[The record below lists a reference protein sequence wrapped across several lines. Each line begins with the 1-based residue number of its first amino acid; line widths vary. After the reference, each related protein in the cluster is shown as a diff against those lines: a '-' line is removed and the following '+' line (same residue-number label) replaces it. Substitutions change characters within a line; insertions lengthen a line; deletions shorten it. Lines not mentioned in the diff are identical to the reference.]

1 MEICFDTERCS
12 VLVRAGLQP
21 LSGSPVK
28 MADTE
33 VEVRAC
39 CLLAIIYRACFY
51 DGRINSISSYVF
63 TAGCLQ
69 VFLTNGRLQMY
80 RNKEVVHSG
89 EVGDGVCFVIN
100 GIVKV
105 ACIDLKDTQDYFLG
119 SGEHPCLIRHQICI
133 TQHALVG
140 R

>member
-1 MEICFDTERCS
+1 MLC
-12 VLVRAGLQP
+12 
-21 LSGSPVK
+21 
-28 MADTE
+28 
-33 VEVRAC
+33 AC
-39 CLLAIIYRACFY
+39 NHHLCE
-51 DGRINSISSYVF
+51 F
-63 TAGCLQ
+63 TAGFIQ

-119 SGEHPCLIRHQICI
+119 SGERPCLIRHHICMI
-133 TQHALVG
+133 QSALIG

>member
-1 MEICFDTERCS
+1 M
-12 VLVRAGLQP
+12 
-21 LSGSPVK
+21 
-28 MADTE
+28 
-33 VEVRAC
+33 
-39 CLLAIIYRACFY
+39 LLA
-51 DGRINSISSYVF
+51 GNHLSYMILIAIPTAYHHMSEL

-119 SGEHPCLIRHQICI
+119 SGDSPCLIRHQCCMS
-133 TQHALVG
+133 QHALVG
-140 R
+140 RWHTSVRRVDVACLMD

>member
-1 MEICFDTERCS
+1 MYHRMSE
-12 VLVRAGLQP
+12 
-21 LSGSPVK
+21 
-28 MADTE
+28 
-33 VEVRAC
+33 
-39 CLLAIIYRACFY
+39 
-51 DGRINSISSYVF
+51 F
-63 TAGCLQ
+63 TAGFLQ

-119 SGEHPCLIRHQICI
+119 SGEQPLPDQAPLLHDSACFGGTLTHPCLK
-133 TQHALVG
+133 G
-140 R
+140 RCSLPHRLMMCGPLE